1 MFTYHPHTVLALTA
15 LISTQTSQGNK
26 VLIKKN
32 KKVVIDH
39 QSPGRYNSVNGKLNK
54 NRKEMTKVE
63 GQEKESRM

>member
-26 VLIKKN
+26 VLIKN

-54 NRKEMTKVE
+54 SRKEL
-63 GQEKESRM
+63 